1 MEMDTEKDAVAI
13 TELGVIIRRL
23 EKIGQ
28 DASKN
33 VGKRRPILSASEIE
47 LIKDHLDLVIKY
59 TKL

>member
-1 MEMDTEKDAVAI
+1 MNEEKDTVAI

-33 VGKRRPILSASEIE
+33 VGKCRPILSASEIE